1 MTNKLIDL
9 LLQLMVLSVFLGLS
23 AAYKDYHS
31 IELPVKSKHDLE
43 VIHTPSHEEEHSTYV
58 DVAGGVLPVYMTFKT
73 QSSPIYVK
81 QEHRGTKGSYQKSD
95 SYDEPHKL
103 VHEVVKPVIQ
113 ELREVITPYR
123 KVVQVIEPV
132 KEERLTKVHKGERK
146 GGYGGYGDNGGY
158 GGIGGN
164 DNSGYGKSEDSYKGY
179 GLGY

>member
-1 MTNKLIDL
+1 MLSLI
-9 LLQLMVLSVFLGLS
+9 LGLS
-23 AAYKDYHS
+23 AASRDYHS

-43 VIHTPSHEEEHSTYV
+43 IIKSESHEEDSQTYV
-58 DVAGGVLPVYMTFKT
+58 DVPGGVLPVYMLFKT
-73 QSSPIYVK
+73 QSSPVYVK

-113 ELREVITPYR
+113 ELKEIITPYR

-146 GGYGGYGDNGGY
+146 GGYGGDDGGY
-158 GGIGGN
+158 GGSNGGGYGGSN
-164 DNSGYGKSEDSYKGY
+164 GGDSGYGKGGDMGGALY